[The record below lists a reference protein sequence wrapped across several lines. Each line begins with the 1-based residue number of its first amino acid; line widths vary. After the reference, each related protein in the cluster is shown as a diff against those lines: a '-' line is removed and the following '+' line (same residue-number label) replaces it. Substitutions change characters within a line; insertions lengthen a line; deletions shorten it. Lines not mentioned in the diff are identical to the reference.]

1 MKQLII
7 EETNYSPRVELSPR
21 GEIKIKGRSIIENPY
36 EFFNPVFRWVKSCT
50 FKTVHVEIRL
60 EYANTGT
67 VKQIYTLLTLIRD
80 NYSIK
85 NVYINWYY
93 MEGDKDTLELG
104 RDIESKI
111 NLPFDYFE
119 YSETAA

>member
-1 MKQLII
+1 MKQVII
-7 EETNYSPRVELSPR
+7 EGTKYSPRVELNPT
-21 GEIKIKGRSIIENPY
+21 GEIKIQGRCIIEDPY
-36 EFFNPVFRWVKSCT
+36 MYFNPIFRWVKSCT
-50 FKTVHVEIRL
+50 FSTVNIEIKL
-60 EYANTGT
+60 EYANTGS

-93 MEGDKDTLELG
+93 EEGDDDNLELG
-104 RDIESKI
+104 KDIESQI
-111 NLPFDYFE
+111 NLPFDFFE